1 MGLES
6 LLGLA
11 AGASPIG
18 IGLGIAGSI
27 GKFLLGNK
35 QNKLANQINPV
46 YDVYKGSSAVNQN
59 IGAVQNAYN
68 GRMAGAASAQENLL
82 RAQQNAFANASR
94 GATDASQLLALGA
107 AGQGQTDAGINSL
120 ATAEG
125 QNKAGLLDNLQAAY
139 GQKIQDDRAINQSQ
153 LQKYQIDSEAKG
165 ALRSSGIN
173 NMFGAVNDAS
183 SMALQLGQ
191 LGGIGGGAGQGLIGG
206 NNLGQQS
213 LQSVLQNSRAGQT
226 PQTLSYRNSL
236 LGQNG

>member
-11 AGASPIG
+11 AGASPVG

-46 YDVYKGSSAVNQN
+46 YNAYTGSSAVGQN
-59 IGAVQNAYN
+59 IGAVQNAYQ
-68 GRMAGAASAQENLL
+68 GRMAGAASAEENLL
-82 RAQQNAFANASR
+82 RSQQNSFANASR

-107 AGQGQTDAGINSL
+107 AGQGQTDAGFNSL

-125 QNKAGLLDNLQAAY
+125 QNKQGLLDNLQSAY

-153 LQKYQIDSEAKG
+153 LQKYQIDSEAKA
-165 ALRSSGIN
+165 ALRNSGIN
-173 NMFGAVNDAS
+173 NEYGAVQDAS
-183 SMALQLGQ
+183 GMALQLGQ
-191 LGGIGGGAGQGLIGG
+191 LGSMNKKLKGVGGM
-206 NNLGQQS
+206 LGS
-213 LQSVLQNSRAGQT
+213 AISG
-226 PQTLSYRNSL
+226 
-236 LGQNG
+236 